1 MVRTIRLAAI
11 VRSRIVGE
19 LMEAG
24 VPERPLTFS
33 NWFLEGGN
41 MKNSRSKRNSYRLAI
56 FPLFLFALAALSS
69 ARTPVATSVNI
80 VNNSNREVRN
90 VYLSHVN
97 ADDWSDNQLSNGAT
111 IAAGQSYNL
120 SNVACDQQQVKVIG
134 EDQDGCFVSTTVNF
148 GQSATWTITNDTA
161 RDCGGS

>member
-1 MVRTIRLAAI
+1 
-11 VRSRIVGE
+11 
-19 LMEAG
+19 
-24 VPERPLTFS
+24 
-33 NWFLEGGN
+33 

-80 VNNSNREVRN
+80 VNNSNREIRN

-97 ADDWSDNQLSNGAT
+97 ADDWSDNQLSNGAS

-120 SNVACDQQQVKVIG
+120 SNLACDQEQVKVIG
-134 EDQDGCFVSTTVNF
+134 EDQDGCFLSTTVNC